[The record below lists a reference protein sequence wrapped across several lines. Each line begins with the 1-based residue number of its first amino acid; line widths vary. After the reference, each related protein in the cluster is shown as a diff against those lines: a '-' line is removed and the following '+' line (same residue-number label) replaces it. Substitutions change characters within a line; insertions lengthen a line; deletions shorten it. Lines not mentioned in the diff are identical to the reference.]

1 MTRTRT
7 VAASAALLCLA
18 SGAAWAQ
25 AAAPAAGSD
34 ATIPE
39 KVAPPTDLNTKPGTL
54 SDKLGQSNGVIKP
67 SGDVDPAM
75 PRGAPQTGNT
85 PVLKPGAVPG
95 QSDKGGLY

>member
-1 MTRTRT
+1 MTRTR
-7 VAASAALLCLA
+7 VAVASAFVLCLA
-18 SGAAWAQ
+18 SGGSSAQ
-25 AAAPAAGSD
+25 VAAPGST
-34 ATIPE
+34 ATGPE
-39 KVAPPTDLNTKPGTL
+39 TVAPPTDLNGKPGTL
-54 SDKLGQSNGVIKP
+54 SDKLSGTNGVIKP